1 MKGNFITFHKLIGI
15 L

>member
-1 MKGNFITFHKLIGI
+1 MVNIAHKLIGI